1 MVDIR
6 DFQHMPLSTMRK
18 MFTSPGDVTVD
29 INKIGEVLEV
39 SVLPHDLSKY
49 RLDGDGVMCAFVT
62 NETGNSCVFYAEELY
77 GESVREGRVFLMMTF
92 ARYITTCKK
101 EFVITKHTQLT
112 QWEKTLVD
120 ELLMPRE
127 SVKDVVNRLL
137 IPTTYNL
144 SEIFQVPQDFVKA
157 RLKDLKLPT
166 MIAGYNY

>member
-1 MVDIR
+1 MVDVR
-6 DFQHMPLSTMRK
+6 NFQHMPLREMRK
-18 MFTSPGDVTVD
+18 LFTKPGDVTVN
-29 INKIGEVLEV
+29 INQIGKVLEV
-39 SVLPHDLSKY
+39 SVLPHDVSKY
-49 RLDGDGVMCAFVT
+49 RVDGEMIKCAFVT
-62 NETGNSCVFYAEELY
+62 NESGNSCIFYDEELY
-77 GESVREGRVFLMMTF
+77 GESRREGRVFLMMAF

-101 EFVITKHTQLT
+101 EFVITKSTQLT

-144 SEIFQVPQDFVKA
+144 SEIFQVPQDFVKE